1 MEEIPV
7 ESRVAIS
14 PLLRVVTGT
23 RSRVMPNKQI
33 GTLFS
38 RQQHFIEFLRKIK
51 LGNNVALKGY
61 TLTTRN
67 IIMACYV
74 AHLSLGE
81 TLLCKTIKSSTISRY
96 LSAAVE
102 LSTQA
107 NMMDQ
112 CLDIMGK
119 QSDYIK
125 GIFKELKRWE
135 NVPNR
140 KEPVTKQMIEYVI
153 EKGRNSYKTNPHN
166 LYLALSNWL
175 ILGQQTGFR
184 RKEWAQDRTYMKKH
198 KDIERNINGTSSAFI
213 LNDFEFR
220 NVGNRRINNSSVK
233 EVNKAS
239 IVNIK

>member
-1 MEEIPV
+1 MEEISAK
-7 ESRVAIS
+7 SRVAIS
-14 PLLRVVTGT
+14 TLLRVVIGT
-23 RSRVMPNKQI
+23 RSRV
-33 GTLFS
+33 LCCS

-102 LSTQA
+102 LSTKA
-107 NMMDQ
+107 NMMNP